1 MSHLLIG
8 AVIAAG
14 FSFLLNLIRKHN
26 LQLSIWQWILTI
38 LGFLYATFVFE
49 LINGFLSE
57 GAPRAALVMGIIT
70 GFIAVIWGVLLAR
83 FVFLKKA
90 GRD

>member
-8 AVIAAG
+8 AVIVTG
-14 FSFLLNLIRKHN
+14 FFLLLNTIRKHN
-26 LQLSIWQWILTI
+26 MFLSWWQWILTI

-49 LINGFLSE
+49 LINSFLSE

-70 GFIAVIWGVLLAR
+70 GFIAVIWGTLLGR
-83 FVFLKKA
+83 FVFLKKV

>member
-8 AVIAAG
+8 AVIMAG
-14 FSFLLNLIRKHN
+14 FFLLFRKIQKHN
-26 LQLSIWQWILTI
+26 MRLIWWQWILTI

-49 LINGFLSE
+49 LINSFFSE

-70 GFIAVIWGVLLAR
+70 GFIAIVWGVLLGR
-83 FVFLKKA
+83 FVFVKKT
-90 GRD
+90 GK

>member
-8 AVIAAG
+8 AVIVTG
-14 FSFLLNLIRKHN
+14 FFLLFNKIQKHN
-26 LQLSIWQWILTI
+26 MRLTWWQWILTI
-38 LGFLYATFVFE
+38 LGFLYITFVFE
-49 LINGFLSE
+49 LINSFLSE

-70 GFIAVIWGVLLAR
+70 GFIAVVWGVLLGR

-90 GRD
+90 GK

>member
-14 FSFLLNLIRKHN
+14 FFLLLNKIKKHN
-26 LQLSIWQWILTI
+26 MRLTWWQWILTI
-38 LGFLYATFVFE
+38 LGFLYTTFVFE
-49 LINGFLSE
+49 LINSFLSE

-70 GFIAVIWGVLLAR
+70 GFIAVVWGVLLGR
-83 FVFLKKA
+83 FVFFEKS
-90 GRD
+90 R

>member
-8 AVIAAG
+8 AVIAVG
-14 FSFLLNLIRKHN
+14 FFLLLNKIKKHN
-26 LQLSIWQWILTI
+26 MRLTWWQWILTI
-38 LGFLYATFVFE
+38 LGFLYTTFVFE
-49 LINGFLSE
+49 LVNSFLSE

-70 GFIAVIWGVLLAR
+70 GFIAVVWGVLLGR

-90 GRD
+90 GK